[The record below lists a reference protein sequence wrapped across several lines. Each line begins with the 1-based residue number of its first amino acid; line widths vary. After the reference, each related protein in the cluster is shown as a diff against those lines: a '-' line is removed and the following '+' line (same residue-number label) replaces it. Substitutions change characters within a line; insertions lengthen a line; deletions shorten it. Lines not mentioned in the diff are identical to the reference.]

1 MAVYN
6 NITAETSDAP
16 IENLKL
22 SGYGFRR
29 VKVLYDIFFQATEM
43 GDIINLLIQ
52 YSTSLFKQETVE
64 RMIGDFFN
72 ILEDIIENPG
82 ISLSQIELRPGEET

>member
-1 MAVYN
+1 
-6 NITAETSDAP
+6 
-16 IENLKL
+16 
-22 SGYGFRR
+22 
-29 VKVLYDIFFQATEM
+29 M
-43 GDIINLLIQ
+43 GDIIDLLIQ